1 MIKGQIVAA
10 PAILAGETIPQKHIE
25 ARESGPARRLDI
37 GFQRYHRWQPHL
49 ERRASDGPVVLGDN
63 VYALKTNGFNRVLP
77 GPKRQRVIAQRPKIS
92 VQDERWAA
100 LRRDLWLEVNRQRA
114 PLGYRPR
121 IQPACIIIQA
131 RWRFCEAL
139 K

>member
-1 MIKGQIVAA
+1 MIEGQIVTA
-10 PAILAGETIPQKHIE
+10 PAILAGETIPQKYIE
-25 ARESGPARRLDI
+25 ARESGPARRLYI
-37 GFQRYHRWQPHL
+37 GFERYNRWQPHL
-49 ERRASDGPVVLGDN
+49 ERRATDGRVVLGDN

-77 GPKRQRVIAQRPKIS
+77 GPKRQRVIAQRSKIS

-100 LRRDLWLEVNRQRA
+100 LRRNLGLEVNRQRA
-114 PLGYRPR
+114 PLGYRPK
-121 IQPACIIIQA
+121 IQPAFILIQA